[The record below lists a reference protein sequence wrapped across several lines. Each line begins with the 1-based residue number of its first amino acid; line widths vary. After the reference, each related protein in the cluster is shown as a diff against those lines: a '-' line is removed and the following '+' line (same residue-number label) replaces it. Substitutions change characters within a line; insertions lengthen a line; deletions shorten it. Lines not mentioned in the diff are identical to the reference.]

1 MESHGENTARFKMGL
16 KILSGN
22 AHSSEAAILPSAPW
36 RLVWAL
42 GTMKNENGDI
52 LVDGLRAGRDSLK
65 FTEMK
70 IGYTGSGDMTILPA
84 EAYCGLSAA
93 LAERQTAEDAREKLR
108 AHLDSH
114 GFADVG
120 VWML

>member
-1 MESHGENTARFKMGL
+1 MKTRRVSKWALRF
-16 KILSGN
+16 S
-22 AHSSEAAILPSAPW
+22 AETPILPKPRFCPALPG
-36 RLVWAL
+36 VWS
-42 GTMKNENGDI
+42 GDI

-93 LAERQTAEDAREKLR
+93 LAEGQTAEDAREKLR

>member
-1 MESHGENTARFKMGL
+1 
-16 KILSGN
+16 
-22 AHSSEAAILPSAPW
+22 
-36 RLVWAL
+36 
-42 GTMKNENGDI
+42 
-52 LVDGLRAGRDSLK
+52 
-65 FTEMK
+65 
-70 IGYTGSGDMTILPA
+70 MTILPA

-93 LAERQTAEDAREKLR
+93 LAEGQTAEDAREKLR